1 MNDVARIL
9 FFLAKKRR
17 IFLIIT
23 FLIIAYFQFFV
34 HRFAM
39 KKIFSILLVLLAVNQ
54 VQAQHRKTFVD
65 FINSPHR
72 WVDSVFNSLTPEEQV
87 AQLFMVRA
95 HSNRGE
101 AYIDSVAGVIERE
114 QLGGIV
120 LFQGGPIG
128 HAQVINRYQRI
139 SKVPLL
145 IALDGEWGLGMRMP
159 DSTVSYPY
167 QMTLGAIQNEGLI
180 YQMGREVAKDFKRL
194 GMNINLAPVVDVNN
208 NPNNPVIGFRSFG
221 EDKYNVTRKG
231 SAYMRGMM
239 DEGIIVSLKHF
250 PGHGDTDVDSHY
262 DLPVL
267 NFSRGRLDSL
277 EIYPFRE
284 LIKAGAGGVMV
295 AHMHIPSLDNTANLP
310 SSISKPVVTDIL
322 KDELGFRG
330 LTITDA
336 MDMQGVVKFFKN
348 GEADI
353 RAIIAGNDLL
363 ELSENSERAIKMV
376 LEAIKTGRLEQ
387 QEIEH
392 RVKKI
397 LASKY
402 WLGLDQAKNRKV
414 EVRNIHKE
422 LNRWSSGVLNQRLA
436 DAAVTLLNG
445 NQAINK
451 LDFTKRTA
459 IISVGEANHITEF
472 QKQLGRKFDNSLYFV
487 IPHDANADEITAVT
501 KELWRYDQVIIALHD
516 SRSRPRTTLPY
527 SPEVKMLI
535 SELAAGEAIFSVF
548 ANAYALAGLPGIEK
562 AKSLLVCYQ
571 NDDIMQKAAA
581 KVILRTL
588 KPTGKLP
595 VSINSTYKSG
605 DGIQ

>member
-1 MNDVARIL
+1 
-9 FFLAKKRR
+9 
-17 IFLIIT
+17 
-23 FLIIAYFQFFV
+23 
-34 HRFAM
+34 M
-39 KKIFSILLVLLAVNQ
+39 KKIFGLVLILLAVQ
-54 VQAQHRKTFVD
+54 HSQAQQRKTFVD

-72 WVDSVFNSLTPEEQV
+72 WVDSVFNSLSSEEKV
-87 AQLFMVRA
+87 AQMFMVRA

-101 AYIDSVAGVIERE
+101 DYIDSVARVIEKE

-128 HAQVINRYQRI
+128 HAQVINRYQRL

-145 IALDGEWGLGMRMP
+145 VALDGEWGLGMRMP

-180 YQMGREVAKDFKRL
+180 YQMGREIAKDFKRQ

-221 EDKYNVTRKG
+221 ENKHNVTQK
-231 SAYMRGMM
+231 SLSYMNGMM

-250 PGHGDTDVDSHY
+250 PGHGDTDVDSHH

-267 NFSRGRLDSL
+267 SFSRERLDSL
-277 EIYPFRE
+277 EMYPFRK

-295 AHMHIPSLDNTANLP
+295 AHMHIPSLDNTTNLP
-310 SSISKPVVTDIL
+310 SSISQPVVTDIL
-322 KDELGFRG
+322 KNELGFRG

-363 ELSENSERAIKMV
+363 ELSENSNRAIKMV
-376 LEAIKTGRLEQ
+376 LEAIRTGRLDQ
-387 QEIEH
+387 NDIDQ

-397 LASKY
+397 LAAKY
-402 WLGLDQAKNRKV
+402 WLGLDKPENRKV
-414 EVRNIHKE
+414 EIKDIHKE
-422 LNRWSSGVLNQRLA
+422 LNRWSSSILNQRLA

-445 NQAINK
+445 NEAIRN

-459 IISVGEANHITEF
+459 LISVGEANHITEF
-472 QKQLGRKFDNSLYFV
+472 QHQLGKKFDNSLYYV

-501 KELWRYDQVIIALHD
+501 KELWRFDQVVIALHD
-516 SRSRPRTTLPY
+516 SRPRPRNTLHY

-535 SELAAGEAIFSVF
+535 SELASRNAVFAVF
-548 ANAYALAGLPGIEK
+548 ANPYALAGLPGIEN

-571 NDDIMQKAAA
+571 NDDVLQRAAA
-581 KVILRTL
+581 KVVLRTL
-588 KPTGKLP
+588 KPSGKLP